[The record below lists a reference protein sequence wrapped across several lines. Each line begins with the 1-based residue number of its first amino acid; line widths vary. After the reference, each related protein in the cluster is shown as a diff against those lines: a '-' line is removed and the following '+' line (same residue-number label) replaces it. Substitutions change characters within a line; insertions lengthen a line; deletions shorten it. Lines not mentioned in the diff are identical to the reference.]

1 VDAALKRFRRLLA
14 IGLWLTAG
22 GALLAIALARLDHAR
37 LVESLGSVHV
47 APLIAA
53 LILDVAV
60 VLSKATK
67 WHLVLRPVGRASIP
81 GLLASFYAG
90 AASSAVL
97 PVRLDEFVRAF
108 TAVRFTRLPALPV
121 LGSMVVERLV
131 DFCALLLM
139 LATLAWVLPLPPWLS
154 SAHRYVILGA
164 VILGGGVVMLQLIS
178 RRLGDRGGVAGLV
191 HGVAQGT
198 AAARRPGILSLALA
212 NTLLE
217 WALTAGVVHLV
228 LVAHGIALPWSA
240 SLLLTVLCMGSFALP
255 LAPAGI
261 GVFEVAT
268 RMVMPALFDI
278 TETEAVGAALTIHAL
293 LLVPVVAVGATVI
306 VAGGIRLSEI
316 RRWRDEVREMM
327 GR

>member
-1 VDAALKRFRRLLA
+1 MGSPLRRAGKVLAVLAWLLV
-14 IGLWLTAG
+14 G
-22 GALLAIALARLDHAR
+22 GALLTVALHHLDHAR
-37 LVESLGSVHV
+37 LLESLRSVRI
-47 APLIAA
+47 APLVGA
-53 LILDVAV
+53 LVLDVAV
-60 VLSKATK
+60 ILSKATK

-90 AASSAVL
+90 AAASSVL

-108 TAVRFTRLPALPV
+108 TAVRFTRLPAVPV
-121 LGSMVVERLV
+121 LGSMVVERMV

-139 LATLAWVLPLPPWLS
+139 LVTLAWVLPLPPWLS
-154 SAHRYVILGA
+154 TAHRYVILGV
-164 VILGGGVVMLQLIS
+164 VILGGGVVLVQLIS
-178 RRLGDRGGVAGLV
+178 RRLGERGRVAGMV
-191 HGVAQGT
+191 HGLARGTT
-198 AAARRPGILSLALA
+198 AAKRPGLLALA
-212 NTLLE
+212 LGNTLLE

-228 LVAHGIALPWSA
+228 LVAHGISLPWSA

-278 TETEAVGAALTIHAL
+278 TATEAVGAALTIHAL

-306 VAGGIRLSEI
+306 VVGGIRLSEV
-316 RRWRDEVREMM
+316 RRWRDEVRAMM